1 MSSMGLW
8 VHSLWILSLCEL
20 EPSLSKDSTL
30 NELWSSA
37 LRRLSAQ
44 IAPQNFDMWLRP
56 IECDSIEGHTVHLKV
71 PNPYVRLWFESNYL
85 DSVLSEMRAET
96 GTTYQVEIE
105 VLDEDAP
112 NPVNTP
118 PAREGLRPGT
128 APMAGG
134 DNDGDNGG
142 RDLGGRDLG
151 GRDLGGR
158 DLGGRDLGRDLAGR
172 DLGGQPELSS
182 FAQDAMAG
190 PAVQPHAPH
199 SSAPHS
205 APHQAHTTHNPS
217 QGQSPPRSRD
227 GVPDPLR
234 DDSIVNVALNPRYNF
249 DSFVAGPSN
258 QLAFA
263 AAQSCANSYPPKYNP
278 VFICGGVGLGK
289 THLLHA
295 IGHQILKTRPNSRL
309 CYISGERFMN
319 EYVHAIRTNQMHTFR
334 HRYRESCDVLLVD
347 DVQFLAGKDGTQDE
361 FFHTFNALHDSHRQI
376 VLTADRKPHEISDIA
391 DRLRSRFAWG
401 LLADVEPP
409 ELEVRM
415 AILNEKAA
423 QENIHLPDSVS
434 MYIATSIKSNVREL
448 EGALIR
454 LAAYASLS
462 RREITLEFARETLE
476 GSITRPPE
484 HLTVD
489 TILKTVAG
497 YYGLKVADLKS
508 PRRHKSIAGPRAV
521 AMYLART
528 HTKES
533 YPDLGRAFGGKHHT
547 TVISA
552 VEKITKKLPE
562 DDGLRGEVSAIEN
575 NLLR

>member
-1 MSSMGLW
+1 M
-8 VHSLWILSLCEL
+8 
-20 EPSLSKDSTL
+20 

-37 LRRLSAQ
+37 MRRLSDK

-56 IECDSIEGHTVHLKV
+56 IECRSIEGELVCLEA
-71 PNPYVRLWFESNYL
+71 PNPYVKLWFESNYL
-85 DSVLSEMRAET
+85 ETVLSELRDQT
-96 GTTYQVEIE
+96 GTNYQVKLE
-105 VLDEDAP
+105 VKAPAVGEGSADLPLDEDDIP
-112 NPVNTP
+112 TQEHLPKP
-118 PAREGLRPGT
+118 SPS
-128 APMAGG
+128 
-134 DNDGDNGG
+134 ND
-142 RDLGGRDLG
+142 
-151 GRDLGGR
+151 
-158 DLGGRDLGRDLAGR
+158 
-172 DLGGQPELSS
+172 S
-182 FAQDAMAG
+182 FTTDAMAG
-190 PAVQPHAPH
+190 ITPAMGTRAVSP
-199 SSAPHS
+199 
-205 APHQAHTTHNPS
+205 NPS
-217 QGQSPPRSRD
+217 RARPATEPLAQAPAPNQQ
-227 GVPDPLR
+227 PDHVQKTALPAPMT
-234 DDSIVNVALNPRYNF
+234 DNIINVALNPRYNF
-249 DSFVAGPSN
+249 STFISGPSN

-295 IGHQILKTRPNSRL
+295 IGHQIIKNRPTAKL

-319 EYVHAIRTNQMHTFR
+319 EYVHAIRTNQMHAFR
-334 HRYRESCDVLLVD
+334 HRYRENCDVLLVD

-401 LLADVEPP
+401 LLADIEPP

-415 AILNEKAA
+415 AILRDKAEA
-423 QENIHLPDSVS
+423 ESIFLPDSVT

-462 RREITLEFARETLE
+462 RKEITLEFARETLE
-476 GSITRPPE
+476 GTITRAPE
-484 HLTVD
+484 RMTVE
-489 TILKTVAG
+489 TILKCVAG
-497 YYGLKVADLKS
+497 YYGLKVAELKS
-508 PRRHKSIAGPRAV
+508 ARRHKSISGPRAV

-533 YPDLGRAFGGKHHT
+533 YPDLGRSFGGKHHT

-552 VEKITKKLPE
+552 VEKITKKLV
-562 DDGLRGEVSAIEN
+562 DDGALRGEINAIEN